1 MTTPF
6 LLVLRSSGIEKSR
19 AFYQAIGLQFVEEQH
34 GHGPI
39 HLACETDTLVVET
52 YAGEDAPL
60 LDAKQSGA
68 TMIGFN
74 VESLD
79 AVLSELRVLDLDV
92 APKSVPK
99 VAPWGRWTNVVDP
112 DGRVVQL
119 NETPQKELQDL

>member
-6 LLVLRSSGIEKSR
+6 LIVLRAADIDKSR
-19 AFYQAIGLQFVEEQH
+19 AFYVAVGLSFVEEQH
-34 GHGPI
+34 GNGPI
-39 HLACETDTLVVET
+39 HLACKTDTLVVEI
-52 YAGEDAPL
+52 YLGEDAPQ
-60 LDAKQSGA
+60 LDAKHSGA
-68 TMIGFN
+68 TMLGFN

-79 AVLSELRVLDLDV
+79 AVLSELRVLDV
-92 APKSVPK
+92 APKSAPK

>member
-6 LLVLRSSGIEKSR
+6 LIVIPSSKIQNSR
-19 AFYQAIGLQFVEEQH
+19 AFYEAVGLTFVEEQH
-34 GHGPI
+34 GNGPL
-39 HLACETDTLVVET
+39 HLACETDTLVFEL
-52 YAGEDAPL
+52 YPGEDAPL

-79 AVLSELRVLDLDV
+79 AVLSELRVLDV

-99 VAPWGRWTNVVDP
+99 VAPWGRWANVVDP

-119 NETPQKELQDL
+119 NETPQKEKL